1 MQSYRQV
8 SQAIGHVF
16 LKTRDGSR
24 HTQSATIEL
33 LVVLQSY
40 STALLR
46 MFVKTLQKLD
56 AGEEIVATVFK
67 IIVMRQPDPFKS
79 KVLES
84 EYLQNANFRD
94 NVGLVVVHSLYIL
107 TQTD

>member
-1 MQSYRQV
+1 MER
-8 SQAIGHVF
+8 G
-16 LKTRDGSR
+16 LESR

-46 MFVKTLQKLD
+46 MFVKTLEKLD
-56 AGEEIVATVFK
+56 AEEEIVAAVFK
-67 IIVMRQPDPFKS
+67 IIMRQPDPFKS

-94 NVGLVVVHSLYIL
+94 NVGLMVVHNLYIL